1 MKRIVALIVICFTVW
16 LSGSFVQADDKNGKI
31 NLNTATKEQL
41 VAIGIDGDMAEAI
54 LKLRE
59 ENDEFVDMEEL
70 LDVDGMDA
78 KRLRDL
84 KKKLYI
90 EAAKGCNC

>member
-1 MKRIVALIVICFTVW
+1 MKWIIALMLLCCVFC
-16 LSGSFVQADDKNGKI
+16 LSGNSVRADDSDGKL
-31 NLNTATKEQL
+31 NLNVATKEQL
-41 VAIGIDGDMAEAI
+41 VAIGIDDKIVNGI
-54 LKLRE
+54 LELRK
-59 ENDEFVDMEEL
+59 ENDEYVDMEEL

-78 KRLRDL
+78 KMLREL